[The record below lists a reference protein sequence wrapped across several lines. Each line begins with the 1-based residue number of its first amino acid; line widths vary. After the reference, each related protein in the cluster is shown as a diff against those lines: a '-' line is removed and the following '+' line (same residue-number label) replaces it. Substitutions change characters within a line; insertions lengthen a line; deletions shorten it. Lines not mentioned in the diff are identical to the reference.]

1 MSRYGKI
8 NFAKSMN
15 RKSISLILA
24 VIAMFVLLSPLA
36 QAASIQK
43 FGIDSGT
50 YSSGDT
56 ISVSGEILDG
66 NLSGQVK
73 IIIWQ
78 GDLFPDPANETT
90 NTTIYAASG
99 LFSAAIPAPAG
110 SGEYTI
116 AAIDNESGSTSPWL
130 NFNVLGIDNPKTI
143 KIILTEGEVLTV
155 PLSGSSDI
163 TGSLASGKRG
173 GNLTFKGNTYYF
185 LVSNENIAY
194 MDDDSSMNLTSDNSG
209 NAVVGNLIEGSKIK
223 LNTTTYTIIY
233 IHNQTQIVL
242 ARPVV
247 PSFSGGESVNVTLLA
262 LNASNV
268 PLGIEIPLTFIKN
281 DGTSTVSNI
290 TTNSAGIA
298 STNLSVP
305 TDSGVYHLIAGDV
318 GHLSFVVNTVDMFAD
333 VLSEEKKPKHTFAR
347 NEKLI
352 TVAYLK
358 NKSSGQP
365 ISTATVTAVI
375 STSSMSY
382 ELALAYDSSMGANT
396 ANYTIPGNASL
407 DTYNVKYTATIGSQ
421 VQKAYTNYNLKAYDL
436 FLKAVSK
443 EKDESDGFAPGKE
456 AFLLLAGT
464 DLGNGT
470 RLDINELTGLDP
482 NKFQLNITDSR
493 GRQVQTNSSVMNLS
507 TFYSYMQVP
516 TDVQDEIRRKMGE
529 NVTIINFT
537 APVANGV
544 YDITVKVNLTQWTIV
559 KTSISVQDIFVRGEP
574 VNKNGWFNSRIAPG
588 SYARLLIMAFDP
600 STGEQL
606 SAGNINDAG
615 LVEVWSE
622 SANDV
627 VTQYMLNSTMETIDI
642 PYMGQVKALKFQVND
657 SYLGFHF
664 VKFWINATV
673 GGVPKMVIGNGW
685 FDEKSYTIK
694 ARPVYDTGTSMFKTF
709 SSNDSINLS
718 VSVQDMSGNNVSGAT
733 IEVQS
738 VKYAMTGEN
747 VTLEDSSSS
756 FTTDNNGEATVTFDS
771 TGALKSGFYNVR
783 IKMTTQEG
791 VTDYGNGW
799 FEVRNFIF
807 FTYST
812 SWNAGVNKP
821 INFTMNAFG
830 GNFQN
835 KNVTVTLTK
844 IISQGDWEMM
854 TPPSV
859 YNETEIPA
867 GIINGTGYYNYP
879 GIDKGGNFEF
889 VFEATDGSSIE
900 LGRAWVHI
908 TPFLAWIDTYGNYEF
923 STSGFMNFTVVASG
937 DKFGGEMHNITNIT
951 IDRVMQEGMQMNTY
965 RNKSQMAAIT
975 TTQTIDQKIVENRI
989 NVSVNTTGWGQGGYS
1004 IMLKVKD
1011 NQSNEIYTQFWFR
1024 LQLASVSVPELMR
1037 ITINGGKL
1045 YTNTTAIN
1053 ATSDITSKKDLFAD
1067 GSLGNVSAGKVSG
1080 KIFDN
1085 SDITMIV
1092 NDDNDMVVDIWNHT
1106 LVPYFAMVVVDTV
1119 NNTVYMEFENQS
1131 EPRDQYY
1138 NLSNS
1143 TSTQVFNASVGDN
1156 FTDYTGRTWEILEI
1170 TSDGT
1175 IKLQGLNTLKNGI
1188 IVDPSVM
1195 AQSISGK
1202 FLFGRMYDE
1211 QWRNVDLN
1219 GDGNYFDQDDRYN
1232 ILMLDSTEDGKYDK
1246 VYVSN
1251 ISNFSS
1257 GTYID
1262 ASSGTGIQFGGD
1274 PVYLLSSKYQS
1285 GAYMLDFTTYKK
1297 GWGGMNLGSFANG
1310 SVIKI
1315 PFLVQKP
1322 DGTPISGSKVSIDY
1336 LMDESREKWY
1346 PATGINNTTDSKGL
1360 AIISINSTIQ
1370 TIPTGAWM
1378 IYYNASIDS
1387 SYATADEEM
1396 FWEMPRFELRNFMIT
1411 GALGIPGRID
1421 LSKLSDANTSDG
1433 VPGNN
1438 MLLGYGDE
1446 IEFKRGI
1453 GTWWNDGQKYQL
1465 EYPFNEWYFNNS
1477 TKGFNYSKDG
1487 FNMNPGSGSLINS
1500 SSARNV
1506 ITYNV
1511 TLKLYPGEVK
1521 NLHGGLNDFYENMW
1535 KFNVTFNGGD
1545 SATIAMSYKGWPWTM
1560 PNSGFGSPGPI
1571 EQTFSPGNS
1580 WWIGGL
1586 EFNVDSVDQVNDS
1599 VKLILNR
1606 PVLVARINSAGDL
1619 MDNDPSNGELE
1630 KMRGSV
1636 NRVTFNDID
1645 YLVYGYED
1653 NATTSADGM
1662 QNGFIDTMDRVLV
1675 ENITNSSS
1683 NVYSIGDPIPE
1694 LNNYYAASVPE
1705 WGGRLVLLNYNK
1717 THVFPIPQWGADAP
1731 IYYAGTFSDEDIK
1744 ADLATL
1750 GGGDMINGP
1759 ITADKRYSI
1768 LMLDTLPNGVNYP
1781 TQAIYDDDPDL
1792 TQMDDWTVNPPI
1804 SYDMYG
1810 NESGYNDAIPMGM
1823 FDPNTPIYV
1832 NMSEKTAWD
1841 IGTGNMQN
1849 WPMAFPTLKINA
1861 SAKTARAMT
1870 FVPKQNFDK
1879 NDSITLYVAAKDF
1892 TGRPINGTAVL
1903 TKIKMSFG
1911 GYFATGP
1918 FDDLPKIWNI
1928 NTVNVT
1934 LDDGEGLI
1942 RINETDMPSELR
1954 SGGSH
1959 EFSFG
1964 EFTAFIDV
1972 NDDDNAGRTETLK
1985 INFFIMDKTN
1995 SGKGEAPGGKK

>member
-1 MSRYGKI
+1 MFRYGKI

-15 RKSISLILA
+15 RKSISFILA
-24 VIAMFVLLSPLA
+24 VIMMFVLLSPFA
-36 QAASIQK
+36 QGASIQK

-50 YSSGDT
+50 YSSGDA

-66 NLSGQVK
+66 NLSGQIG
-73 IIIWQ
+73 IIIWH
-78 GDLFPDPANETT
+78 GDEFPDPATANK
-90 NTTIYAASG
+90 TIYANNG
-99 LFSAAIPAPAG
+99 LFSTTINAP
-110 SGEYTI
+110 SNPGEYAV

-130 NFNVLGIDNPKTI
+130 NFNVLDINNPKTI
-143 KIILTEGEVLTV
+143 KIILTEGEVLAV
-155 PLSGSSDI
+155 PLSGNSDI
-163 TGSLASGKRG
+163 TGTLASGKTG
-173 GNLTFKGNTYYF
+173 GNITFKGTLYHF
-185 LVSNENIAY
+185 LVSNDNIAY
-194 MDDDSSMNLTSDNSG
+194 MDDDNNMSLTSDSSG

-233 IHNQTQIVL
+233 IQNETQIVL
-242 ARPVV
+242 VRPVV
-247 PSFSGGESVNVTLLA
+247 PSFKGSESVNVTLLA
-262 LNASNV
+262 LNATNI
-268 PLGIEIPLTFIKN
+268 PLSSIESPLTFIKN

-290 TTNSAGIA
+290 TTDSAGKA
-298 STNLSVP
+298 TTNLIVP
-305 TDSGVYHLIAGDV
+305 ADSGVYHLIAGDV
-318 GHLSFVVNTVDMFAD
+318 GHLSFIVNTVDMFAD

-382 ELALAYDSSMGANT
+382 ELALAYDSSMGAYT
-396 ANYTIPGNASL
+396 ANYTIPDNASL

-443 EKDESDGFAPGKE
+443 EKDESDGFAPGTE

-464 DLGNGT
+464 DLGNGN
-470 RLDINELTGLDP
+470 RLDINDLTGLDP
-482 NKFQLNITDSR
+482 DKFQLNITDSR

-516 TDVQDEIRRKMGE
+516 TDVRDEISRKMGA

-544 YDITVKVNLTQWTIV
+544 YDITVRVNLTQWTIV

-606 SAGNINDAG
+606 SAGDINDAG

-627 VTQYMLNSTMETIDI
+627 VTQYMLNSTLETLDI
-642 PYMGQVKALKFQVND
+642 PYMEDVKALKFQVND

-694 ARPVYDTGTSMFKTF
+694 ARPVYDTGTGMFKTF
-709 SSNDSINLS
+709 SSNDSISLS
-718 VSVQDMSGNNVSGAT
+718 VSVQDMSANNVSGAT

-747 VTLEDSSSS
+747 VTLEDSSSP

-807 FTYST
+807 FTKST

-859 YNETEIPA
+859 YNETEISA
-867 GIINGTGYYNYP
+867 GSINGTGYYNYP
-879 GIDKGGNFEF
+879 GIGKGGNFEF

-900 LGRAWVHI
+900 LGRAWVHV
-908 TPFLAWIDTYGNYEF
+908 TPFLAWIDTYGKYEF
-923 STSGFMNFTVVASG
+923 STSGFLNFSVVASG
-937 DKFGGEMHNITNIT
+937 DKFEGAMHNITNIT
-951 IDRVMQEGMQMNTY
+951 VDKVMQEGMQMNTY

-975 TTQTIDQKIVENRI
+975 TTQTIEEKIVENRI
-989 NVSVNTTGWGQGGYS
+989 NISVNTTGWGQGGYS
-1004 IMLKVKD
+1004 IMLKVID
-1011 NQSNEIYTQFWFR
+1011 NQSSEIYTQFWFR
-1024 LQLASVSVPELMR
+1024 LKLASVSVPELMR

-1045 YTNTTAIN
+1045 YTNTTVIN

-1080 KIFDN
+1080 KRFDD

-1092 NDDNDMVVDIWNHT
+1092 NDDNDMVVDICDHN

-1131 EPRDQYY
+1131 DPGIQYY

-1175 IKLQGLNTLKNGI
+1175 IKLQGLNTLKNGL
-1188 IVDPSVM
+1188 IVDPSMM

-1219 GDGNYFDQDDRYN
+1219 GNGQYGGNNDRYN
-1232 ILMLDSTEDGKYDK
+1232 ILMIDSTEEGKYDK
-1246 VYVSN
+1246 VYISN

-1257 GTYID
+1257 GTYKD
-1262 ASSGTGIQFGGD
+1262 AGSGTGIQFGGD

-1322 DGTPISGSKVSIDY
+1322 DGTPISGSNVSIDF

-1346 PATGINNTTDSKGL
+1346 FATGINNTTDSKGL

-1421 LSKLSDANTSDG
+1421 LSKLSDANTFDFI
-1433 VPGNN
+1433 PENN

-1453 GTWWNDGQKYQL
+1453 GTWPTFGENYQL
-1465 EYPFNEWYFNNS
+1465 EYPFNEWYFNNT
-1477 TKGFNYSKDG
+1477 TKGFNYSTDWG
-1487 FNMNPGSGSLINS
+1487 NTLYPGNGSLINS
-1500 SSARNV
+1500 SNARNV

-1511 TLKLYPGEVK
+1511 TLKNNTCDLIQ
-1521 NLHGGLNDFYENMW
+1521 LHNGLNNYNMW
-1535 KFNVTFNGGD
+1535 IFNVTSITPSN
-1545 SATIAMSYKGWPWTM
+1545 ATIKMSYQGWPWTM
-1560 PNSGFGSPGPI
+1560 PDSGMGGSSPI
-1571 EQTFSPGNS
+1571 VQIIPQGMV

-1586 EFNVDSVDQVNDS
+1586 EFKVETVDPGNSTV
-1599 VKLILNR
+1599 ILNLTR
-1606 PVLVARINSAGDL
+1606 PVLIAKVNSVADL
-1619 MDNDPSNGELE
+1619 MDNDLSNGELD

-1636 NRVTFNDID
+1636 NKVTFNEMD

-1653 NATTSADGM
+1653 KAPTSADGM

-1675 ENITNSSS
+1675 ENITNSSK
-1683 NVYSIGDPIPE
+1683 NVYLIGEPIPE

-1705 WGGRLVLLNYNK
+1705 WGGRLILLNSNK
-1717 THVFPIPQWGADAP
+1717 TRVFPIPQWGADTP

-1750 GGGDMINGP
+1750 RGNDMISGN

-1768 LMLDTLPNGVNYP
+1768 LMFDTLPNGVNYP

-1810 NESGYNDAIPMGM
+1810 NESGYNDAFSMGGN
-1823 FDPNTPIYV
+1823 DPNPIY
-1832 NMSEKTAWD
+1832 NMSENGAWD

-1849 WPMAFPTLKINA
+1849 WPMAFPTIKINVT
-1861 SAKTARAMT
+1861 AKTARAMT
-1870 FVPKQNFDK
+1870 FVPKQNFGK

-1892 TGRPINGTAVL
+1892 TGRPINGSAVL

-1911 GYFATGP
+1911 GSFVSGP

-1928 NTVNVT
+1928 NNVNVT
-1934 LDDGEGLI
+1934 LVDGEGLI
-1942 RINETDMPSELR
+1942 RINETDMPAELR
-1954 SGGSH
+1954 AEGSH

-1985 INFFIMDKTN
+1985 INFFIMDKTQP
-1995 SGKGEAPGGKK
+1995 KGDEGGMKK